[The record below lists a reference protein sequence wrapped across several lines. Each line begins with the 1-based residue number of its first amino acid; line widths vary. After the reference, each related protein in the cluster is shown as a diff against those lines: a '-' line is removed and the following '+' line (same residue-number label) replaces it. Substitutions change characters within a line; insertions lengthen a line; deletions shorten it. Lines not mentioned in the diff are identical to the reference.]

1 MELSPQDE
9 EIVEFAISLDQGIV
23 IVDLDYRLLEIAFYA
38 FVAPLGDVVSSQIE
52 LLFCVVWDLD
62 SLFSSVVIAKPFSEI
77 VAVIEVA
84 SQIHES
90 WREGLFAFEA
100 FAFFLAGTWTW
111 FVMENLELVF
121 EFLVEEVFGVAQVPR
136 F

>member
-52 LLFCVVWDLD
+52 LLFCFVWDLD

-84 SQIHES
+84 S
-90 WREGLFAFEA
+90 
-100 FAFFLAGTWTW
+100 
-111 FVMENLELVF
+111 
-121 EFLVEEVFGVAQVPR
+121 
-136 F
+136 